1 MKTIR
6 DALIIVIIA
15 GAIGLAVNTARV
27 AGDKGGLKLNT
38 PWPDN
43 RKIQILETPPSYD
56 ASLDSL
62 LSLSDAYNL
71 FLEPGVIFL
80 DAREP
85 EDFNSGHIKGAI
97 NLPFEEW
104 DTYWPSVEPLLHK
117 DIEIVAY
124 CGGLDCEA
132 SLFLARE
139 LRQLGYSKC
148 YTFFGGI
155 LKWQDEKLP
164 LEVSHD

>member
-6 DALIIVIIA
+6 DAILIVIFA
-15 GAIGLAVNTARV
+15 SALGLAVNAARV
-27 AGDKGGLKLNT
+27 AGDKGGLALST

-43 RKIQILETPPSYD
+43 RKIQVLETPPSYD
-56 ASLDSL
+56 PAMDSL
-62 LSLSDAYNL
+62 LSLTDAYNL
-71 FLEPGVIFL
+71 YLQPGVLFL

-85 EDFNSGHIKGAI
+85 EDYRSGHIKGAI
-97 NLPFEEW
+97 NFPFEEW
-104 DTYWPSVEPLLHK
+104 DSYWQVIEPRLNKDVEM
-117 DIEIVAY
+117 VAY

-139 LRQLGYSKC
+139 LRQRGYTKC

-155 LKWQDEKLP
+155 LKWQEEKLP
-164 LEVSHD
+164 MEVSHD